1 MCQNL
6 LRVDSWLPFC
16 SSAGTIWKTAHFPA
30 LLLLGKVW
38 SCRSGWTT
46 ASPALTSRERRWV
59 NLWAE
64 IKMLRP
70 SVAAAVCRALL
81 PPRTRTR
88 AKVRGKGR
96 GSHCGPTL
104 QLQSS
109 SSPVRKTSPP
119 CPNKQDFKAAL
130 SFCKGLLALAAK
142 ATFNWF
148 VPEQFS
154 FSCAS
159 MSEK

>member
-6 LRVDSWLPFC
+6 LRVGSWLPFC
-16 SSAGTIWKTAHFPA
+16 SSAGTMWKTAHFPA
-30 LLLLGKVW
+30 LLLLGEVW

-46 ASPALTSRERRWV
+46 ASPTLTSRERRWV

-70 SVAAAVCRALL
+70 SVAVAAVC
-81 PPRTRTR
+81 RTRTR
-88 AKVRGKGR
+88 AEVRGKGR

-109 SSPVRKTSPP
+109 SSPVRQTSPP

-130 SFCKGLLALAAK
+130 SFCKGLSALAAE

-148 VPEQFS
+148 GPEQFS